1 MDLSQVKLS
10 KSEWETIEVPVSD
23 GEKQILKMI
32 IHGFDDINIRI
43 NETQSLYSYVKI
55 EPSAEIDY
63 HLYKKYFE
71 PAVITATTKYG
82 KNTPLAN
89 YALSGVHGGGALKTM
104 KSSVSV
110 RLQILETNIEA
121 NRSNIFEYLLL
132 ELFCELIKYIY
143 KGKPKYA
150 FYLYTIMQLKKAS
163 ISNVNPHVVEVIDKM
178 VVHAN
183 SMTKTSEIIANS
195 YEFIEK
201 NAYLLKYQ
209 DKTLFSHQKELF
221 TICKPAPETTQ
232 SPAPFVAKLILY
244 TAPTGTGKTLSPIAL
259 AGTNRI
265 IFVCVARHI
274 GLALAKASISME
286 KKVAFAFGCDTAS
299 DIRLHYFAAVD
310 YTRNRR
316 TGGIWKVDN
325 SVGTNVEIMICDVQS
340 YITAMHYMLAFNDAE
355 KIITYWDE
363 PTITMDY
370 DEHPLH
376 AVIQKNWK
384 QNLIPTVVLSCAT
397 LPANNE
403 IRPVFDDFRNK
414 FDNAVIHNI
423 TSFDCVKSIPILNK
437 DGYCVLPHYMHSDY
451 HKLITCVEY
460 CKQNKTLLRYFDLRE
475 IIRFIEYV
483 NQHKLADEAYLI
495 DTYFSENI
503 TDITMIRLKLY
514 YLELLLHIN
523 EESWDALYKY
533 MASTRQR
540 RFNTVRTNV
549 HVQKTVSMDSG
560 TTRGKPSTPIVRMNS
575 IAVMPPTAPAP
586 PSAAAPSAATPSLQ
600 GVLLTTED
608 AYTLTD
614 GPTIYLADDVSKI
627 GTFCINHS
635 KIAPSV
641 FQTIMSKITN
651 NAKLID
657 QIEKLERLIVAKEEK
672 HDRSND
678 ESGSSKSS
686 KKSDKMCKESRA
698 WMDEINKLRKGVL
711 SVSLDAVYLP
721 NTRAHQERWT
731 PTGDIYETA
740 FVSSIGD
747 EMSKIIMQLNVENH
761 LKVLLLLGIGMFMEN
776 ADIRYM
782 EIMKQL
788 AEEQR
793 LFIIIASTD
802 YVYGTNY
809 QFCHGFIGKDL
820 TRMTQQKTLQ
830 AMGRI
835 GRNHIQQDYTIRFR
849 EDAMIETLF
858 TKQAFNREAVHMCS
872 LFCSD

>member
-1 MDLSQVKLS
+1 MDLSQSKLS

-23 GEKQILKMI
+23 TEKQILKMI
-32 IHGFDDINIRI
+32 IRGFDDINIRI

-55 EPSAEIDY
+55 EPSDEIDFY
-63 HLYKKYFE
+63 LYKKYFE
-71 PAVITATTKYG
+71 SIVVAATTKYG
-82 KNTPLAN
+82 KNTPLAD
-89 YALSGVHGGGALKTM
+89 YALSGLHGGGALKTM

-110 RLQILETNIEA
+110 RLQILETNIETSK
-121 NRSNIFEYLLL
+121 SNIFEYLLL
-132 ELFCELIKYIY
+132 QLFCELIKYIY

-150 FYLYTIMQLKKAS
+150 FYLYTIMQLKKSS
-163 ISNVNPHVVEVIDKM
+163 IPNINRYVLQVVDTILA
-178 VVHAN
+178 HAN
-183 SMTKTSEIIANS
+183 SLTKTSEIIANA

-201 NAYLLKYQ
+201 NPYLLKYQ

-221 TICKPAPETTQ
+221 TICKPIVAGEH
-232 SPAPFVAKLILY
+232 FVSKLILY

-259 AGTNRI
+259 AGTHRI

-340 YITAMHYMLAFNDAE
+340 YITAMHYMLAFNPAE
-355 KIITYWDE
+355 QIITYWDE

-370 DEHPLH
+370 DDHPLH

-397 LPANNE
+397 LPSNNE
-403 IRPVFDDFRNK
+403 IRSVFDDFRNK

-423 TSFDCVKSIPILNK
+423 TSFDCIKSIPILNK
-437 DGYCVLPHYMHSDY
+437 DGFCVLPHYMHGDY
-451 HKLITCVEY
+451 YKMMTCAEY

-483 NQHKLADEAYLI
+483 NQHKLTEETYLI
-495 DTYFSENI
+495 DAYFSDNI
-503 TDITMIRLKLY
+503 TEITMIRLKLY
-514 YLELLLHIN
+514 YLEVLLHIH

-533 MASTRQR
+533 MSSTRQR
-540 RFNTVRTNV
+540 RFNEVRTNV
-549 HVQKTVSMDSG
+549 HVQKTVSLIPSSKG
-560 TTRGKPSTPIVRMNS
+560 GKPIVHMNS
-575 IAVMPPTAPAP
+575 IAVMPPAP
-586 PSAAAPSAATPSLQ
+586 PHPATAAAAPT

-635 KIAPSV
+635 NIAPSV
-641 FQTIMSKITN
+641 FQTILAKITS

-672 HDRSND
+672 HDNSTD
-678 ESGSSKSS
+678 SSGSTKSS
-686 KKSDKMCKESRA
+686 KKSDKMCKESRQ
-698 WMDEINKLRKGVL
+698 WMDEINKLRKGVM
-711 SVSLDAVYLP
+711 SVSLDSVYLP
-721 NTRAHQERWT
+721 NTTTHQQRWT
-731 PTGDIYETA
+731 PTGKIYEDS
-740 FVSSIGD
+740 FVSNIGD
-747 EMSKIIMQLNVENH
+747 EMSKTIMSLNVENH
-761 LKVLLLLGIGMFMEN
+761 LKVLLLLGIGMFMEK

-788 AEEQR
+788 AEQQR

-802 YVYGTNY
+802 YIYGTNY

-849 EDAMIETLF
+849 EDTMIETLF
-858 TKQAFNREAVHMCS
+858 TKQDFNQEATHMCA